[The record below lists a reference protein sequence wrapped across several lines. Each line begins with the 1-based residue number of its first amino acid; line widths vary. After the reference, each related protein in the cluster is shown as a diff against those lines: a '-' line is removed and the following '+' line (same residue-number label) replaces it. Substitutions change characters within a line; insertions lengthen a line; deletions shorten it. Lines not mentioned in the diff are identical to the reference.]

1 MGAISRV
8 LIANR
13 GEIAVRI
20 IKACKALGVES
31 VLTVSDA
38 DRESMAARLAD
49 RVVCIGPPRPQESYL
64 KADTIVAAARG
75 TASQAIHPGYG
86 FLAEHPELSR
96 LCAEHEVTFIGPP
109 EHCLREMGNKLL
121 ARRMVASY
129 GIPVI
134 PGSEKV
140 RHIEE
145 ALDVA
150 GKIGYPILLKAAAG
164 GGGRGIK
171 IVTKPAELQT
181 TFETAAAEAR
191 AAFADDALYM
201 EKYIPLARHIEVQV
215 LGDSHGNVTHLGER
229 DCSVQRRYQ
238 KVIEESPAPSLPER
252 LREEIRTAAVTIAQN
267 IGYQSAGTV
276 EFILDKDTEK
286 FYFLEMNTRVQVEHP
301 VTEMVT
307 GVDIVQ
313 EQIRIAAG
321 EPLSFKQSEVVLT
334 GHAIECRL
342 TAEAPER
349 DFAPSPGRL
358 AKWAVPKGTGIR
370 IDTHCYQGY
379 AVPPYYDSL
388 LAKVITFGKDRS
400 QAVDRMKYALSNIVV
415 KGVDTVV
422 PFLLFVLVQPEF
434 VKGGV
439 HTKWLEGL
447 LEHSY
452 DKKQGPGARG
462 RGPGRKQ

>member
-1 MGAISRV
+1 MLMSAISRV

-64 KADTIVAAARG
+64 KLDTIVAAARG
-75 TASQAIHPGYG
+75 TGSQAIHPGYG
-86 FLAEHPELSR
+86 FLAEHPGLAK
-96 LCAEHEVTFIGPP
+96 LCEEHKVTFIGPP

-140 RHIEE
+140 RHAEE

-150 GKIGYPILLKAAAG
+150 SVMGYPILLKAPAG

-171 IVTKPAELQT
+171 IVAEPVGLKT

-191 AAFADDALYM
+191 AAFGDEALYI
-201 EKYIPLARHIEVQV
+201 EKYVPLARHIEVQV
-215 LGDSHGNVTHLGER
+215 LGDSLGNVIHLGER

-238 KVIEESPAPSLPER
+238 KVIEESPAPSLSDK
-252 LREEIRTAAVTIAQN
+252 LREKIRAAAVTIALN
-267 IGYQSAGTV
+267 IGYQNAGTV
-276 EFILDKDTEK
+276 EFILDKETGT

-301 VTEMVT
+301 VTETVT

-321 EPLSFKQSEVVLT
+321 ERLRFKQSDIQFT

-349 DFAPSPGRL
+349 DFAPSPGKL
-358 AKWAVPKGTGIR
+358 TEWTVPQAADIR
-370 IDTHCYQGY
+370 IDTHCYPGY
-379 AVPPYYDSL
+379 VVPPYYDSL
-388 LAKVITFGKDRS
+388 LAKVITFGKERT
-400 QAVDRMKYALSNIVV
+400 QAIDRMKYALSNIVV
-415 KGVDTVV
+415 KGVDTVA
-422 PFLLFVLVQPEF
+422 PFLLFILSQPEF

-439 HTKWLEGL
+439 HTKWLEGV
-447 LEHSY
+447 LE
-452 DKKQGPGARG
+452 KKHGG
-462 RGPGRKQ
+462 K